1 MNLTRAHANAAT
13 EDRSRRWAEGHSSAC
28 PKSERGV
35 GALKD
40 NFILIDGQHL
50 LLADIIKLSAL
61 RRAEAQQV
69 RVQPSEEVLSLTEQ
83 TSAG

>member
-1 MNLTRAHANAAT
+1 
-13 EDRSRRWAEGHSSAC
+13 
-28 PKSERGV
+28 V

-61 RRAEAQQV
+61 RRAKAQQV